1 MHQRSWRHGALDS
14 SAELEPDEFRRLRG
28 KAILLRGFRRT
39 QSQFRRPIIRKNPD
53 LVSLEKNTVGMNIFI
68 SEFQQSIQYGKNA
81 KACPFNRGNRAIAP
95 RHSPL
100 AKSKPTT
107 SSRATQ

>member
-1 MHQRSWRHGALDS
+1 MCKGAIKTLAIS
-14 SAELEPDEFRRLRG
+14 ITFRLPVVWTQTDEEILG
-28 KAILLRGFRRT
+28 KSKADMDFL
-39 QSQFRRPIIRKNPD
+39 
-53 LVSLEKNTVGMNIFI
+53 I
-68 SEFQQSIQYGKNA
+68 SGFQQSVPYGKNA

-100 AKSKPTT
+100 PKSKPTT